1 MGTIMKLKKDLI
13 GNSYPV
19 EKCFLCS
26 GIMIVI
32 EAVDSELN
40 DYDSRVDYCCNRC
53 GYYRSVHDKY
63 KRQH

>member
-1 MGTIMKLKKDLI
+1 MNKC
-13 GNSYPV
+13 YPV

-26 GIMIVI
+26 GSMIVI

-40 DYDSRVDYCCNRC
+40 GYDSRVDYCCNEC

-63 KRQH
+63 NRKN